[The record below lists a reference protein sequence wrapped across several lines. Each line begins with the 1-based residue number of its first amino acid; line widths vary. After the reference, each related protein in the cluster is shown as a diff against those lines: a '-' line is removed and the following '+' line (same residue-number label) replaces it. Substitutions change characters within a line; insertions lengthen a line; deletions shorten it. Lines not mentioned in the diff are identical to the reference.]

1 MSNTDFMQKLLDG
14 AQVEWKAVSEIFHLK
29 NGYTPS
35 TSKKEFWENG
45 SVPWF
50 RMDDIREN
58 GQILGDSLQKISES
72 AVKGGKLFPANSIII
87 STSATIGEHA
97 LITVPYLAN
106 QRFTNLSLKDSYVKV
121 FDMKFIFYY
130 CFLLADWCKKNTTM
144 SSFASVDM
152 DGFRKF
158 QIPIPSPENPK
169 KSLEIQAEIVR
180 ILDAFTAM
188 TAELTAELKL
198 RNQQYQYFR
207 DKLLTFDMSEA
218 QSPSDESG
226 RRIEAKWMTLRDVG
240 TWYGGGTPSKSHS
253 DYWENGTIPWV
264 SPKDMG
270 RPIVDSAQDYITE
283 DAIENSSTKLV
294 PANSIAI
301 VVRSS
306 ILDKLLPSALIPVP
320 VALNQDMKAVIPHN
334 HIMPSYLAHMIR
346 SRGEDILRAARKT
359 GGSVASIE
367 SSKLFS
373 FYVPIPHLDEQ
384 KRIVTILDKFDTL
397 TSSITEGLPREIELR
412 QKQYEYYRDLL
423 LSFPQSSIP
432 SH

>member
-294 PANSIAI
+294 PENSIAI

-306 ILDKLLPSALIPVP
+306 ILDRLLPSALIPIP
-320 VALNQDMKAVIPHN
+320 VTLNQDMKAVIPHD

-359 GGSVASIE
+359 GGSVASID

-384 KRIVTILDKFDTL
+384 KRIVTVLDKFDAL
-397 TSSITEGLPREIELR
+397 ANSFTEGLPREIELR
-412 QKQYEYYRDLL
+412 QQQYEYYRDLL
-423 LSFPQSSIP
+423 LSFPQTSTQV
-432 SH
+432 H

>member
-423 LSFPQSSIP
+423 LSFPQPSIP

>member
-1 MSNTDFMQKLLDG
+1 
-14 AQVEWKAVSEIFHLK
+14 
-29 NGYTPS
+29 
-35 TSKKEFWENG
+35 
-45 SVPWF
+45 
-50 RMDDIREN
+50 
-58 GQILGDSLQKISES
+58 
-72 AVKGGKLFPANSIII
+72 
-87 STSATIGEHA
+87 
-97 LITVPYLAN
+97 
-106 QRFTNLSLKDSYVKV
+106 
-121 FDMKFIFYY
+121 
-130 CFLLADWCKKNTTM
+130 
-144 SSFASVDM
+144 
-152 DGFRKF
+152 
-158 QIPIPSPENPK
+158 
-169 KSLEIQAEIVR
+169 
-180 ILDAFTAM
+180 
-188 TAELTAELKL
+188 
-198 RNQQYQYFR
+198 
-207 DKLLTFDMSEA
+207 
-218 QSPSDESG
+218 
-226 RRIEAKWMTLRDVG
+226 MTLRDVG